1 MRLKSPPGR
10 VLTVLP
16 VYKDLPHPPAC
27 YLSVL
32 HQAGLVL
39 NAPLANVNYAYRTAD
54 GSYYNPLFPTLGMA
68 GAPIHPTRVAR
79 KSDARIHGYR
89 HAICPLRAL
98 SELHAAQ

>member
-32 HQAGLVL
+32 HRAGLNL

-68 GAPIHPTRVAR
+68 GAPIHPTR